1 MLTDWKQLLQGAM
14 KAIGDLAQG
23 NPKIMDAAKALEA
36 AGAAHD
42 ALDAKTREL
51 IALAVASTTRCET
64 CIAVHAKAAVAAGA
78 SREEILDAMA
88 VAINLNAGA
97 AVVYASHILEAY
109 DTLSK

>member
-14 KAIGDLAQG
+14 KAIGDLARG

-36 AGAAHD
+36 AGAAHNV
-42 ALDAKTREL
+42 LDAKTREL
-51 IALAVASTTRCET
+51 IALAVAATTRCET
-64 CIAVHAKAAVAAGA
+64 CIAVHTKAAVAAGA
-78 SREEILDAMA
+78 SREEILDALA

-97 AVVYASHILEAY
+97 AIVYSAHILEAY